1 MKLEVRSARCGY
13 PGGAAILENV
23 SFTVETGEICCLL
36 GPNGV
41 GKTTL
46 FKSLLGLL
54 KLQGGEIRIDG
65 EDISHW
71 SPRRMARTAAAPRA
85 AQHRRNPV
93 SGAPSPHSRKTGTRG
108 RHSRHRGARLL
119 NSPVLAHTGCPG
131 QK

>member
-71 SPRRMARTAAAPRA
+71 SPRRMARTAAY
-85 AQHRRNPV
+85 V
-93 SGAPSPHSRKTGTRG
+93 SQLHVPPSPIW
-108 RHSRHRGARLL
+108 
-119 NSPVLAHTGCPG
+119 
-131 QK
+131 